1 MEELWLPPPRLIPP
15 PPPRLPPPPRCASAG
30 VKLRAKPTIAITI
43 TFEVFILLLL
53 SYLFS
58 VSFSIAKIDKKA
70 GEISPAFNYFS
81 KRLSDGASFGDLLR
95 GRN

>member
-30 VKLRAKPTIAITI
+30 VKLRAKPTIVITI
-43 TFEVFILLLL
+43 KFLVFISLLL

-58 VSFSIAKIDKKA
+58 LSTVSAAKIERNSE
-70 GEISPAFNYFS
+70 EISPELKYFS
-81 KRLSDGASFGDLLR
+81 QFA
-95 GRN
+95 